1 MYAYDEEKKRFFF
14 ANDLQEYLLDYG
26 VEIEHIKNMQSR
38 VLEQDRDVYQDFPE
52 IDSPE
57 RGYITLV
64 PLDKVIGTSRGD
76 VGFSVYENVRSMYR
90 GDREP
95 YRFENCFSYFEKF
108 SLEELKKSYE
118 QLHNPVKMVYYVDD
132 DKYFVSSDGNHRTLT
147 AMLVGAEYIRA
158 EVTNGYCNE
167 LKKKKYI
174 YSEAFKSKYNVVKI
188 MSSGNI
194 YDISFKD
201 EYGVYEVCGYL
212 GPTQEENLFSY
223 LERLS
228 KTIDTECKK
237 VDRIIKMPIFVQ
249 KIVLHYEK
257 NYRIEQYI
265 QKKYLTQ
272 EEQIFWRYRMPV
284 ALYDL

>member
-95 YRFENCFSYFEKF
+95 YRFENC
-108 SLEELKKSYE
+108 
-118 QLHNPVKMVYYVDD
+118 
-132 DKYFVSSDGNHRTLT
+132 
-147 AMLVGAEYIRA
+147 LVILR
-158 EVTNGYCNE
+158 
-167 LKKKKYI
+167 
-174 YSEAFKSKYNVVKI
+174 
-188 MSSGNI
+188 
-194 YDISFKD
+194 SF
-201 EYGVYEVCGYL
+201 
-212 GPTQEENLFSY
+212 
-223 LERLS
+223 RW
-228 KTIDTECKK
+228 
-237 VDRIIKMPIFVQ
+237 
-249 KIVLHYEK
+249 K
-257 NYRIEQYI
+257 N
-265 QKKYLTQ
+265 
-272 EEQIFWRYRMPV
+272 
-284 ALYDL
+284 

>member
-1 MYAYDEEKKRFFF
+1 VYSYDKEKEMYFFTG
-14 ANDLQEYLLDYG
+14 DLKGYLLNYG
-26 VEIEHIKNMQSR
+26 VENEHINKMQNKI
-38 VLEQDRDVYQDFPE
+38 LEGDRSVYQDFPE

-76 VGFSVYENVRSMYR
+76 IGLSVYENVRAMYC

-95 YRFENCFSYFEKF
+95 HRFINCFSFFETL
-108 SLEELKKSYE
+108 SLDELRKSYE
-118 QLHNPVKMVYYVDD
+118 ELYDPVKMVYYVDD

-158 EVTNGYCNE
+158 KVTNGYCNA
-167 LKKKKYI
+167 LKKKKYFC
-174 YSEAFKSKYNVVKI
+174 SKEFKRKYNIVNI

-201 EYGVYEVCGYL
+201 EKGVYEVLGYA
-212 GPTQEENLFSY
+212 GPTQEEDLFAF
-223 LERLS
+223 LKRLS
-228 KTIDTECKK
+228 NTIDADIVK
-237 VDRIIKMPIFVQ
+237 VNRIMKMPIFVQ
-249 KIVLHYEK
+249 KIVMHYEK

-265 QKKYLTQ
+265 HKKYLSKD
-272 EEQIFWRYRMPV
+272 EQTFWRHRMPII
-284 ALYDL
+284 LYNL